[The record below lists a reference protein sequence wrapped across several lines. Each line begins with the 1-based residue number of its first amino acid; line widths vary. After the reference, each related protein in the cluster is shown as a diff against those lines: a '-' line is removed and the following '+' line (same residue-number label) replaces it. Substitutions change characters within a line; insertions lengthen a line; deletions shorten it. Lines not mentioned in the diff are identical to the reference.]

1 VPAEDAIQEL
11 EEAKQGDD
19 VDAVGDEESPI
30 EAALRRENEEQAAEI
45 RYLRG
50 ESEVVPIGS
59 SSSSSYSAAIYP
71 EVAELEEELEIA
83 QQGQAL
89 EKKRITSFKSSS
101 SADEASSSAS
111 AVVTLTTTGLGDGG
125 EMKVYV

>member
-101 SADEASSSAS
+101 SADEASSSVA
-111 AVVTLTTTGLGDGG
+111 
-125 EMKVYV
+125 